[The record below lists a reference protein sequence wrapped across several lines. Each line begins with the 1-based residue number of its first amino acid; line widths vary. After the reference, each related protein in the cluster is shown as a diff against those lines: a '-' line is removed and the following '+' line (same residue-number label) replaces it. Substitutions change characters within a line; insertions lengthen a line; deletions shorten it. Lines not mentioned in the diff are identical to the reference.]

1 MAATWSGS
9 SDDSNEGDESSS
21 DEELMANFLAFTS
34 SHKSKSAS
42 EKEEMSQEE
51 NDSSEEESDSSSN
64 SINGF
69 VEKNVLAKYHAEFN
83 DLAIKSTRKIQRLRE
98 ENLELSSHNDYLSE

>member
-21 DEELMANFLAFTS
+21 EEELMANFLVFAS

-42 EKEEMSQEE
+42 EKEEMS
-51 NDSSEEESDSSSN
+51 
-64 SINGF
+64 
-69 VEKNVLAKYHAEFN
+69 
-83 DLAIKSTRKIQRLRE
+83 
-98 ENLELSSHNDYLSE
+98 